1 MLLLQDSPNACS
13 LWCFITVLLTLMLF
27 LSLFPVFASSIW
39 AAVSCYE
46 KKEMRLDS
54 FSPCCMS
61 HEQHRVEHSTC
72 SLNLFQLV
80 SYHASVTLFTHN
92 YILALLCFSFNFP
105 ALVSA
110 SSRFSQRKSW
120 EALQDLKAT
129 LQQHFGPIKAH
140 KSRTMWNFLSSSHQ
154 IQSVNSSALLIYWFL
169 SHPHLAPPAASAFV
183 H

>member
-1 MLLLQDSPNACS
+1 MLLLQDSPNACC
-13 LWCFITVLLTLMLF
+13 LWCFITMLLTLMLF

-39 AAVSCYE
+39 AAVSYYE
-46 KKEMRLDS
+46 KKEMRLDA
-54 FSPCCMS
+54 FS
-61 HEQHRVEHSTC
+61 HKQHRAEHSTC

-110 SSRFSQRKSW
+110 SSCSSQRKSW

-129 LQQHFGPIKAH
+129 LLQHFGPIKAH
-140 KSRTMWNFLSSSHQ
+140 KSRIFLSLPHQ
-154 IQSVNSSALLIYWFL
+154 IQSVNSSTLLIYWFL
-169 SHPHLAPPAASAFV
+169 SHPHLRSTCCICFFV